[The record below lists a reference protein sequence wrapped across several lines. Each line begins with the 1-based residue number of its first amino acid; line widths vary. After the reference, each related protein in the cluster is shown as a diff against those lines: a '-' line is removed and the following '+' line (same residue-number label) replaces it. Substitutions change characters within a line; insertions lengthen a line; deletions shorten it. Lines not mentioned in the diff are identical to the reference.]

1 MGQFSWAEPVAYV
14 STLLKACGRLP
25 NCHVDNRRRSRDKA
39 ASRQRPGQPGSQL
52 TTGAIRVQVMDSPSP
67 GLPATI
73 VRRSRIRFVVMVLTG
88 LAAALAAGL
97 TGRWIQA
104 PAIGWAVASLT
115 YVVWVWV
122 VIGRLDPAG
131 TRSHAISEDPS
142 RGATDLLILAANLAS
157 LAAVAAVVV
166 DSHRGSPD
174 GQGVLAGGLLAL
186 SCVALSWLL
195 VQTLFTLRYAELYY
209 DPEKRGEEPGGI
221 SFNQERP
228 PQYSDFAYVAT
239 SLGMT
244 YQVSDTNLESH
255 RIRAEALK
263 HGLLSYLFGTLIL
276 ATTINLVIGLA
287 S

>member
-1 MGQFSWAEPVAYV
+1 MDS
-14 STLLKACGRLP
+14 S
-25 NCHVDNRRRSRDKA
+25 A
-39 ASRQRPGQPGSQL
+39 ASP
-52 TTGAIRVQVMDSPSP
+52 TG
-67 GLPATI
+67 L
-73 VRRSRIRFVVMVLTG
+73 VRRSRLRFVIMVVTG
-88 LAAALAAGL
+88 VAAAVAAGL
-97 TGRWIQA
+97 SGRWIDA

-115 YVVWVWV
+115 YVLWVWA

-131 TRSHAISEDPS
+131 TRKHAIAEDPA
-142 RGATDLLILAANLAS
+142 RGVTDLLILAANVAS

-166 DSHRGSPD
+166 DSHRGA
-174 GQGVLAGGLLAL
+174 AGADDALGRGLLAL
-186 SCVALSWLL
+186 SCVALSWML

-209 DPEKRGEEPGGI
+209 DPEKHGQEPGGI

-228 PQYSDFAYVAT
+228 PQYSDFAYLAT

-263 HGLLSYLFGTLIL
+263 HGLLSYLFGTVIL
-276 ATTINLVIGLA
+276 ATTINVVIGLA